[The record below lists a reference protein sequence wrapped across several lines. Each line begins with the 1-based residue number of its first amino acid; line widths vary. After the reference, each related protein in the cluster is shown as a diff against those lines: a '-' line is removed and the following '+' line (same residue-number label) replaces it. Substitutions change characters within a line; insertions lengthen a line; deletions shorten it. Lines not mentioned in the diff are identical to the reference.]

1 MTDPLPLPSSPAR
14 KPVIALVGRPN
25 VGKSTLFNRLTRSRD
40 ALVANLPGLTRD
52 RQYGEIKL
60 GLWDAIVIDTGGL
73 SGENEDID
81 QAMAKQTQL
90 AIEESDIVLFIVDGH
105 SGLTSADEEIT
116 NNLRRLGKPV
126 HLVVN
131 KVDKIGEEAAQSEFF
146 QLGLGDPFT
155 IAAAHGRG
163 VRNMLN
169 ELEEVYPQL
178 KAASHAEEDGSQLST
193 RIAFIGRPNVG
204 KSTLINR
211 LLGEERVVAF
221 DKPGTTRDTI
231 EVPFEKNGK
240 HYTLIDT
247 AGVRRRGKVKET
259 VEKFSVIKALQAIDA
274 ANVAILII
282 DAQEGIT
289 DQDLHLLAYAIDAG
303 RALVIAVNK
312 WDGLTEEHRDTV
324 KNNLKR
330 RLRFINFAKIH
341 FISALHGSGVGLLF
355 KSINRAH
362 ASSMRDMSTAELT
375 RMLEYAVQSH
385 QPPLIQ
391 GRRIKLRYAHQG
403 GRNPPVIVI
412 HGNQTDKVPESYRRY
427 LENFFIEALKLEGT
441 SIRIEF
447 KRSTNPYQD
456 KPPQRSV
463 ADKRK
468 KSVRSNRRPQKK
480 RSP

>member
-1 MTDPLPLPSSPAR
+1 MTEPLPLPSPPTR

-60 GLWDAIVIDTGGL
+60 GLWNAIVIDTGGL
-73 SGENEDID
+73 SGESEGID
-81 QAMAKQTQL
+81 LAMAKQTQL
-90 AIEESDIVLFIVDGH
+90 AIEESDIILFMVDGH

-131 KVDKIGEEAAQSEFF
+131 KVDKIGEDAAQSEFF
-146 QLGLGDPFT
+146 QLGLGESFT

-163 VRNMLN
+163 VRSMLN
-169 ELEEVYPQL
+169 ELEDIHPQL
-178 KAASHAEEDGSQLST
+178 KAASHAEEDNSQLST

-211 LLGEERVVAF
+211 LLGDERVVAF

-231 EVPFEKNGK
+231 EVPFEKDGK

-289 DQDLHLLAYAIDAG
+289 DQDLHLLAYTIDAG

-324 KNNLKR
+324 KNKLKR

-403 GRNPPVIVI
+403 GRNPPVIII

-441 SIRIEF
+441 SVRIEF
-447 KRSTNPYQD
+447 KHSTNPYQD
-456 KPPQRSV
+456 KPSQRS
-463 ADKRK
+463 ANDKRK
-468 KSVRSNRRPQKK
+468 KNARNRRPQKK

>member
-1 MTDPLPLPSSPAR
+1 
-14 KPVIALVGRPN
+14 
-25 VGKSTLFNRLTRSRD
+25 
-40 ALVANLPGLTRD
+40 
-52 RQYGEIKL
+52 
-60 GLWDAIVIDTGGL
+60 
-73 SGENEDID
+73 
-81 QAMAKQTQL
+81 
-90 AIEESDIVLFIVDGH
+90 
-105 SGLTSADEEIT
+105 
-116 NNLRRLGKPV
+116 
-126 HLVVN
+126 
-131 KVDKIGEEAAQSEFF
+131 
-146 QLGLGDPFT
+146 
-155 IAAAHGRG
+155 
-163 VRNMLN
+163 
-169 ELEEVYPQL
+169 
-178 KAASHAEEDGSQLST
+178 
-193 RIAFIGRPNVG
+193 
-204 KSTLINR
+204 
-211 LLGEERVVAF
+211 
-221 DKPGTTRDTI
+221 
-231 EVPFEKNGK
+231 
-240 HYTLIDT
+240 
-247 AGVRRRGKVKET
+247 
-259 VEKFSVIKALQAIDA
+259 LQAIDA

>member
-1 MTDPLPLPSSPAR
+1 M
-14 KPVIALVGRPN
+14 IALVGRPN

-60 GLWDAIVIDTGGL
+60 GLWNAIVIDTGGL
-73 SGENEDID
+73 SGESEGID
-81 QAMAKQTQL
+81 LAMAKQTQL
-90 AIEESDIVLFIVDGH
+90 AIEESDIILFMVDGH

-131 KVDKIGEEAAQSEFF
+131 KVDKIGEDAAQSEFF
-146 QLGLGDPFT
+146 QLGLGESFT

-163 VRNMLN
+163 VRSMLN
-169 ELEEVYPQL
+169 ELEDIHPQL
-178 KAASHAEEDGSQLST
+178 KAASHAEEDNSQLST

-211 LLGEERVVAF
+211 LLGDERVVAF

-231 EVPFEKNGK
+231 EVPFEKDGK

-324 KNNLKR
+324 KNKLKR

-341 FISALHGSGVGLLF
+341 FISA
-355 KSINRAH
+355 
-362 ASSMRDMSTAELT
+362 
-375 RMLEYAVQSH
+375 
-385 QPPLIQ
+385 
-391 GRRIKLRYAHQG
+391 
-403 GRNPPVIVI
+403 
-412 HGNQTDKVPESYRRY
+412 
-427 LENFFIEALKLEGT
+427 
-441 SIRIEF
+441 
-447 KRSTNPYQD
+447 
-456 KPPQRSV
+456 
-463 ADKRK
+463 
-468 KSVRSNRRPQKK
+468 
-480 RSP
+480 